1 VTEIQILDALKNKYL
16 EERMV
21 TNDLAVT
28 KKPNLRTIMRSDE
41 VVQRFSEVLGD
52 HQANG
57 YIAGVLIAVAGN
69 TELQKCNANSI
80 IGSALR
86 AATMRLS
93 VDPSVG
99 QAYLVPFKGKNKDG
113 SWTNNA
119 TLIVG
124 YKGIYQM
131 AIRTGKY
138 RFINLITVYE
148 GETVVEDRMTGLHKL
163 DGNMTSINPIG
174 YILYFKLLS
183 GYEKT
188 FYMSCEECEA
198 HGAKYS
204 KTFANPASLWKK
216 DPHVMY
222 KKTVMRMGLIKWG
235 YLDPSDI
242 MAMSASDDE
251 EPVLA
256 EYTEGGVSVEAEPY
270 SGEVTV
276 EMLGYDNDDIPGDI
290 QDENQEEVQKPKP
303 KGNIRPYDP
312 QTVIDRITERAN
324 KYVGK
329 TASKDQRGLLVCTLD
344 ICFAGT
350 DAYIKRHETSILLQF
365 ISGESS
371 SKKVPDNYVLAIL
384 DWLKPT
390 KDSGGQWIPDQMA
403 AKEAQSL
410 LIYARK
416 QNRQKELFENEQ

>member
-1 VTEIQILDALKNKYL
+1 MENEIIAQEKKDSQI
-16 EERMV
+16 
-21 TNDLAVT
+21 
-28 KKPNLRTIMRSDE
+28 KPNLRTIMRSDE

-52 HQANG
+52 YQANG

-99 QAYLVPFKGKNKDG
+99 QAYLVPFKCKNKDG

-148 GETVVEDRMTGLHKL
+148 GETVIEDRMTGLHKL
-163 DGNMTSINPIG
+163 EGNRTSKNPIG

-235 YLDPSDI
+235 YLDPSDM
-242 MAMSASDDE
+242 MAMGASDDE
-251 EPVLA
+251 EPILA
-256 EYTEGGVSVEAEPY
+256 EFTEGGVNIEAEPY
-270 SGEVTV
+270 SGNMSGDEIVEV
-276 EMLGYDNDDIPGDI
+276 LGYETSDGKRPMSPVDLKKHIAKLSEPYKGKK
-290 QDENQEEVQKPKP
+290 VSPQK
-303 KGNIRPYDP
+303 
-312 QTVIDRITERAN
+312 
-324 KYVGK
+324 
-329 TASKDQRGLLVCTLD
+329 RGVLAGIID
-344 ICFAGT
+344 ICFAHDGAEM
-350 DAYIKRHETSILLQF
+350 DRHELCQFLTGEASVKKIEPEFILALW
-365 ISGESS
+365 EW
-371 SKKVPDNYVLAIL
+371 L
-384 DWLKPT
+384 DPHN
-390 KDSGGQWIPDQMA
+390 DSGSALEPNEMSV
-403 AKEAQSL
+403 KEAHAAL
-410 LIYARK
+410 AYARK
-416 QNRQKELFENEQ
+416 QNGQQELFEAGE